1 MQYVDFHT
9 HILPHM
15 DDGSKDLEMS
25 SAMLE
30 MLREEDVCVVFATPH
45 YYCYRESEEAFLARR
60 EESVRKL
67 CDSLYGSDVILS
79 SPEIRLGAEI
89 RLIKDMPELLEIEQL
104 ILEGTNMALFELPY
118 DEYHVWMGE
127 NIHNISIKYHLR
139 PIIAH
144 VERYVDLFREN
155 EYEELLSIPNAIYQI
170 SVSFMNAKKT
180 AEFTAGLIRK
190 GYPVLFGSDCH
201 NITTRPPVMKTS
213 FQHLK
218 KFCIKYKIPERKI
231 HDLFEYQ
238 RSFV

>member
-1 MQYVDFHT
+1 MFVSYSQRRIIIVT
-9 HILPHM
+9 AKARKP
-15 DDGSKDLEMS
+15 
-25 SAMLE
+25 
-30 MLREEDVCVVFATPH
+30 
-45 YYCYRESEEAFLARR
+45 FLARR

-155 EYEELLSIPNAIYQI
+155 EYEELVIDSERNLPDQRQLYECEKDGGIH
-170 SVSFMNAKKT
+170 
-180 AEFTAGLIRK
+180 GR
-190 GYPVLFGSDCH
+190 SDQEGVPG
-201 NITTRPPVMKTS
+201 IVR
-213 FQHLK
+213 
-218 KFCIKYKIPERKI
+218 
-231 HDLFEYQ
+231 Q
-238 RSFV
+238 RLP